1 MRRNRPKDAELQ
13 RKMSEDTSKSPTEAP
28 TALADVI
35 SEGELSLF
43 DDSEHLG
50 EGESP
55 QAQLRAEE
63 LAFAAVV
70 GAKLRKARKAA
81 GYTESAAGMALS
93 HKGVTQISL
102 FENGR
107 RPISLPN
114 LKLLADL
121 YGVTTDWLLDRHD
134 DILACPQESNQAVLK
149 GVVVAT
155 LAHDFTAFVSGLAQ
169 RNALMI
175 EGLSADRVLLRKTA
189 TLSEELVSALEVFKR
204 HAKDFEGMRGGAKL
218 GRLIGELHG
227 SMGEC
232 LKRQRLE
239 EAMAEHELHVPAP
252 EKVRAKVQ
260 QMMLML

>member
-1 MRRNRPKDAELQ
+1 
-13 RKMSEDTSKSPTEAP
+13 MSEDTFKSPTEALNELP
-28 TALADVI
+28 AVL
-35 SEGELSLF
+35 SEEKTGLF

-63 LAFAAVV
+63 LAFAVVV

-81 GYTESAAGMALS
+81 GYTESAAALALS

-114 LKLLADL
+114 LRLLADL

-155 LAHDFTAFVSGLAQ
+155 LSHDFSTFVSAMAQ
-169 RNALMI
+169 RNALI
-175 EGLSADRVLLRKTA
+175 LEGLGKDRVLLRNTA
-189 TLSEELVSALEVFKR
+189 ALAEELVSALEVFQR

-239 EAMAEHELHVPAP
+239 EAMADHELQVPAP
-252 EKVRAKVQ
+252 ERIREQVQ
-260 QMMLML
+260 QMMLSL

>member
-1 MRRNRPKDAELQ
+1 MRRNRHADAELQ
-13 RKMSEDTSKSPTEAP
+13 RKMSEDTFKPANEALP
-28 TALADVI
+28 VAQSVH
-35 SEGELSLF
+35 SEGGTGLF
-43 DDSEHLG
+43 DASEDLG
-50 EGESP
+50 IGAGP

-81 GYTESAAGMALS
+81 GYTESTAALALS

-114 LKLLADL
+114 LRLLADL
-121 YGVTTDWLLDRHD
+121 YGVTTDFLLDRHD

-155 LAHDFTAFVSGLAQ
+155 LSHDFSTFVSAMAQ

-175 EGLSADRVLLRKTA
+175 EGLSADRTLLRRTA
-189 TLSEELVSALEVFKR
+189 VLAEDLADALTVFKR
-204 HAKDFEGMRGGAKL
+204 HAKDFDGMRNGAKL
-218 GRLIGELHG
+218 DRLVGELHV
-227 SMGEC
+227 SMSEC
-232 LKRQRLE
+232 LKRQRME
-239 EAMAEHELHVPAP
+239 QAMAEYELPVPSP
-252 EKVRAKVQ
+252 EKVRDQVK
-260 QMMLML
+260 QMMLGL

>member
-1 MRRNRPKDAELQ
+1 
-13 RKMSEDTSKSPTEAP
+13 MSEDTFKSPTEATNELP
-28 TALADVI
+28 AVL
-35 SEGELSLF
+35 SEGKSSLF
-43 DDSEHLG
+43 DVSENLG

-55 QAQLRAEE
+55 QAQLRSEE
-63 LAFAAVV
+63 LAFAMVV

-81 GYTESAAGMALS
+81 GYTESTAALALS

-114 LKLLADL
+114 LRLLADL

-155 LAHDFTAFVSGLAQ
+155 LAHDFTSFVSAMAQ

-175 EGLSADRVLLRKTA
+175 EGLSADRVLLRQTA
-189 TLSEELVSALEVFKR
+189 HLSEELASALKVFQK

-218 GRLIGELHG
+218 ARLIGELHG

-239 EAMAEHELHVPAP
+239 QAMAEYELHVPAP
-252 EKVRAKVQ
+252 ERIQEQVQ
-260 QMMLML
+260 QMMLRL